1 MYIWGKNELILLR
14 KDQTQIN
21 CPEINI
27 AHFLYSS
34 YKLKGIFKKS
44 YCQLLP
50 STIRTFTMKNLVR
63 KNWDLPSI
71 YTI

>member
-34 YKLKGIFKKS
+34 YKLKGIFLKKITAN
-44 YCQLLP
+44 YNHQQLG
-50 STIRTFTMKNLVR
+50 NL
-63 KNWDLPSI
+63 L
-71 YTI
+71 